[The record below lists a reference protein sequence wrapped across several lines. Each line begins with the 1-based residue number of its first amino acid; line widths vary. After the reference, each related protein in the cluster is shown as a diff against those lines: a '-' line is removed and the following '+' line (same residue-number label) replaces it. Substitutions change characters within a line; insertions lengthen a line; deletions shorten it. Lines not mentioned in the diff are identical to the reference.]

1 MIQENS
7 DYKPL
12 NNGSPPVKMD
22 EVGRRAQAAANRA
35 AEKMIERK
43 RRLGHKVVI
52 YKDGKVLTVD
62 P

>member
-1 MIQENS
+1 MSTTAKSLPQMNYSEVDEKTRGMI
-7 DYKPL
+7 
-12 NNGSPPVKMD
+12 
-22 EVGRRAQAAANRA
+22 AAANRA